1 MYINKL
7 KKKKQKQKREMKVKI
22 YLSNAEFGYVFSL
35 HLPKNN
41 EHEQLQVWNCLA
53 LNLSVVILTF
63 NYGTILLEHVKI
75 IV

>member
-41 EHEQLQVWNCLA
+41 EHEQLQV
-53 LNLSVVILTF
+53 
-63 NYGTILLEHVKI
+63 
-75 IV
+75 